1 MSRCLSDDSLTR
13 VVAELG
19 TDAELAHLAT
29 CVTCT
34 GRYRR
39 LTGEVDLIRRVLLT
53 TAAPERRMVRSR
65 WRSVAAVA
73 ALSAAGVAA
82 LFWIEITA
90 WRAIQ
95 PATDLTQAE
104 QMTATLADV
113 TAALFSVDGEPQVA
127 LADSPAVVALEHD
140 ATLEQEA
147 TVDVARCGDGTG
159 LDDAQCAAVPFG
171 LDNLDSP
178 SPSVEDS
185 DASDLELQDPMD
197 VIELDAPE
205 RTVLET
211 DNFDQGG

>member
-1 MSRCLSDDSLTR
+1 MSPCLSDDRLTR

-19 TDAELAHLAT
+19 TNAELAHLAT

-53 TAAPERRMVRSR
+53 TAEPQRRAVRSR
-65 WRSVAAVA
+65 WGSVAAVA

-95 PATDLTQAE
+95 PASDLAQAE
-104 QMTATLADV
+104 QMSATLADV

-127 LADSPAVVALEHD
+127 LADSPAVVALEQD
-140 ATLEQEA
+140 AALEQDS
-147 TVDVARCGDGTG
+147 TVDVARCGEGTG
-159 LDDAQCAAVPFG
+159 QDDAECAAVSSG
-171 LDNLDSP
+171 LENLENP
-178 SPSVEDS
+178 SPSVEGS
-185 DASDLELQDPMD
+185 DASDLELQDPMN
-197 VIELDAPE
+197 VIEMDEPE

-211 DNFDQGG
+211 DNVDLGG